1 MHKNGGKCACGKKP
15 KAKHVKN
22 HQTRL
27 ATYKTRSKEMKNASR
42 AQQIKKRLAELRP
55 EVEMRRQLNYN
66 IQRERQRR
74 TFAANAQN
82 LYDRYENATLI
93 SPHMD
98 GLRLAGLQQ
107 HKSQLKT
114 MLTQANTFKDPR
126 LPLPTY

>member
-1 MHKNGGKCACGKKP
+1 
-15 KAKHVKN
+15 
-22 HQTRL
+22 
-27 ATYKTRSKEMKNASR
+27 MKNASR

-82 LYDRYENATLI
+82 LYDRYDNEMLI

-98 GLRLAGLQQ
+98 RLRMVNVKR
-107 HKSQLKT
+107 HKNQLK
-114 MLTQANTFKDPR
+114 LLLDRANSFKDPR
-126 LPLPTY
+126 MPLPAY

>member
-1 MHKNGGKCACGKKP
+1 M
-15 KAKHVKN
+15 
-22 HQTRL
+22 T
-27 ATYKTRSKEMKNASR
+27 NASR
-42 AQQIKKRLAELRP
+42 TAQIKKRLAEMRP

-98 GLRLAGLQQ
+98 GLRLAGIHQ

-114 MLTQANTFKDPR
+114 LLPQANAFKDPR
-126 LPLPTY
+126 LPLPSY